1 MEEDSVRD
9 SSTRQMFR
17 ENLLRPGI
25 ALEAGNMAEIAAVQE
40 GKVPAPQS
48 SRSHGKELSH
58 RSGKCE
64 GELKPGNEIEGSGAA
79 EAGMGHRLL

>member
-40 GKVPAPQS
+40 GKV
-48 SRSHGKELSH
+48 HGKELSH